1 MNIIELFEIKPRNLK
16 LYVKFINKLAEVKYK
31 ELDTLTKKILY
42 NKDKTEN
49 KYFWDT
55 ITDKYST
62 TNNIEEI
69 QEFVSKVYAIY
80 QLYPNNKYS
89 EDLKPLDLD
98 TNQHIDYSNIHKDI
112 IYEFCYD
119 RVTYFEKIIDNINES
134 SIPSADI
141 AQALEN
147 VLIDTVDIIPSEE
160 QPNQLQI
167 LSKKVEKI
175 ANVPSCKKGL
185 LYLGMLE
192 MI

>member
-1 MNIIELFEIKPRNLK
+1 MDIITLFNTIPQNLK
-16 LYVKFINKLAEVKYK
+16 LYIKLVNKVSEINYDKLNI
-31 ELDTLTKKILY
+31 LTKKILY
-42 NKDKTEN
+42 NKDKKEN

-55 ITDKYST
+55 ITNKYNKS
-62 TNNIEEI
+62 NNIEEI
-69 QEFVSKVYAIY
+69 QEFVSKVYEIY
-80 QLYPNNKYS
+80 QLCPNNKYS
-89 EDLKPLDLD
+89 EDLKPLDENTGLP
-98 TNQHIDYSNIHKDI
+98 IEYINIHKDGTNG
-112 IYEFCYD
+112 FCYD
-119 RVTYFEKIIDNINES
+119 RVTYFEKIIDNVNES

>member
-98 TNQHIDYSNIHKDI
+98 TNQPIDYSNIHKDNI
-112 IYEFCYD
+112 SGFCYD
-119 RVTYFEKIIDNINES
+119 RVTYFEKIIDNVNES